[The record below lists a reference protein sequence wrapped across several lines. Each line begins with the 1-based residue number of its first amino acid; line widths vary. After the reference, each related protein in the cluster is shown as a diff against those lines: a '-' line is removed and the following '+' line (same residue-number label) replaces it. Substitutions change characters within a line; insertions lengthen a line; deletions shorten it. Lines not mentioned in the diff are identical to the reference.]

1 MEKPHV
7 EDTNGMQCKNIR
19 IQKYMLLRLVR
30 FFRIRIIADEPRTDI
45 GNWKKN
51 IAESGKERVPD
62 VGKLN
67 ELKNRKI
74 WEILTRNRTVG

>member
-1 MEKPHV
+1 MVEKPHV

-19 IQKYMLLRLVR
+19 IQKYRLLRLVR

-51 IAESGKERVPD
+51 SGIGKRESA
-62 VGKLN
+62 
-67 ELKNRKI
+67 
-74 WEILTRNRTVG
+74 